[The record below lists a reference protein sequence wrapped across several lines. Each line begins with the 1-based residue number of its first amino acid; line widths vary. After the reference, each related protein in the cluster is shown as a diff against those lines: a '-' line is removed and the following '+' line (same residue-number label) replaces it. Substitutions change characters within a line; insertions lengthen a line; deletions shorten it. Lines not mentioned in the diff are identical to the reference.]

1 MLYLAQ
7 LHLLNFKNH
16 EALALKFS
24 SNVNAI
30 VGKNGMGK
38 TNILDAIY
46 YLSMCKS
53 YLNSMDRQNIKFD
66 QPFFSIQG
74 QWLLDGDESN
84 VVCSVKS
91 GAKKVIK
98 KNKVAYEK
106 LSDHIGLFPVV
117 FISPYDGDLIAE
129 GSETRRKW
137 MDGIISQIDK
147 SYLEDLIAYQRIL
160 DQRNSLLKQLANGG
174 STDQLEVWDHSL
186 NQYGQRIYERRT
198 NFILEFIPIF
208 EANYREIGTEIEA
221 IEIQYK
227 SDFQRGPF
235 DVLLKENQRRDLI
248 FQYTTVGVHKDDLL
262 FNLNGNAVK
271 KYGSQGQQKSFILA
285 LRLAQ
290 YHYLH
295 AHSGKKPVLLLDDIF
310 DKLDHSRVQKI
321 IDLVSNDVFGQ
332 VIITDTEK
340 SRLETLLVDRV
351 SDFRIFEL
359 PLTNG
364 HEIEN

>member
-1 MLYLAQ
+1 
-7 LHLLNFKNH
+7 
-16 EALALKFS
+16 
-24 SNVNAI
+24 
-30 VGKNGMGK
+30 
-38 TNILDAIY
+38 
-46 YLSMCKS
+46 
-53 YLNSMDRQNIKFD
+53 
-66 QPFFSIQG
+66 
-74 QWLLDGDESN
+74 
-84 VVCSVKS
+84 
-91 GAKKVIK
+91 
-98 KNKVAYEK
+98 
-106 LSDHIGLFPVV
+106 
-117 FISPYDGDLIAE
+117 
-129 GSETRRKW
+129 

-160 DQRNSLLKQLANGG
+160 DQRNSLLKQLAHGG